1 MSDLVGGAAP
11 VRSLIKVGEGVAN
24 LILLPI
30 EQYQKD
36 GRVVKGL
43 QRGGKSFA
51 KTTTLEAIK
60 ITSRL
65 ATGTQVILEKA
76 EAALRGGSTVP
87 VEVIENDG
95 DVRQSQSRYANQPSS
110 AREGFTQ
117 AYSALAH
124 DLGSAAQT
132 ILAIPMEVHE
142 NAGSGEVRSRQS
154 EQASLLIV
162 DSCFF
167 SRSGHWQ
174 NGHSGRTSCSCAD
187 DDGFDQ
193 RESQDTSG
201 HPESARFTS
210 TATVAGKVQ
219 VERHTKRLY
228 HHDL

>member
-1 MSDLVGGAAP
+1 M
-11 VRSLIKVGEGVAN
+11 RSLIRVGEGVAN

-154 EQASLLIV
+154 EQASLLTV

-167 SRSGHWQ
+167 FSFRPLAKRSFGPYLLQ
-174 NGHSGRTSCSCAD
+174 LCR
-187 DDGFDQ
+187 
-193 RESQDTSG
+193 R
-201 HPESARFTS
+201 
-210 TATVAGKVQ
+210 
-219 VERHTKRLY
+219 
-228 HHDL
+228 